1 MSCAFSISV
10 GSEIAHVFGPSRHSH
25 PGTTRRPA
33 PRFRLTPKAGFTQDR
48 PRIVP
53 TPSRPSRDSL
63 VVTQQ
68 ATEAFAALD
77 WPRKGRIRSG
87 RLLSCAVSLRDSGVA
102 HIRSRSSSPCDS
114 SSQPTLKVGFAPGSR
129 RSIARF
135 GPPSP
140 VRIRS
145 WLAGKTR
152 ESAGN
157 SHTMARRVC
166 EIAGTH
172 DRVEVGT
179 VSRERV
185 SGARKPPPRSCTRLA
200 RCAELDVR
208 EDAKDRRRYLHRA
221 CLAGP
226 MLYGERTPVDPTA
239 IQKPILQPVIR
250 QITVVP

>member
-1 MSCAFSISV
+1 MLKRICKKSNLLEWLEWWLAWMPPGLEISSARQWKVRFALQSGQALGVSCAFSMSV

-145 WLAGKTR
+145 WLAGTTPRKR
-152 ESAGN
+152 GKFPHYGPAG
-157 SHTMARRVC
+157 
-166 EIAGTH
+166 
-172 DRVEVGT
+172 
-179 VSRERV
+179 
-185 SGARKPPPRSCTRLA
+185 
-200 RCAELDVR
+200 VR
-208 EDAKDRRRYLHRA
+208 NRWN
-221 CLAGP
+221 
-226 MLYGERTPVDPTA
+226 T
-239 IQKPILQPVIR
+239 
-250 QITVVP
+250 